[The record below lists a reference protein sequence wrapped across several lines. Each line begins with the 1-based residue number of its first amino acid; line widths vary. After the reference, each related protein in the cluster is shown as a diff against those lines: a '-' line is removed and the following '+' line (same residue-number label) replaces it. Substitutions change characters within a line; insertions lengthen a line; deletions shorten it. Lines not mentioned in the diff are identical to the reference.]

1 MTFEVFEHVANT
13 AVMAIEKAL
22 DTKFNW
28 TNSNGIKFS
37 LVVGYANKQ
46 EIALHMQS
54 YDEIGIAK
62 TLLNEKKVAING
74 IVDAVLD
81 IHNYIEHNRNFD
93 HWDIVELMKSEYDN
107 N

>member
-1 MTFEVFEHVANT
+1 
-13 AVMAIEKAL
+13 MAIEKAL

-46 EIALHMQS
+46 EIALYMQS

-62 TLLNEKKVAING
+62 SFYKEKKSTING
-74 IVDAVLD
+74 ITEAVMD
-81 IHNYIEHNRNFD
+81 IYMYIDDNRNYD
-93 HWDIVELMKSEYDN
+93 HWDIVELMRSEYDYN
-107 N
+107 